1 MDNYV
6 TVRVYTIF
14 KMQKKKKN
22 DFNIE
27 IVLVI

>member
-6 TVRVYTIF
+6 TVKVYTIF
-14 KMQKKKKN
+14 KMQKKN